1 MVININLICIGICP
15 LIEKK
20 IMGDGDFFRQII
32 LLKMSKKQANKHL
45 KQQRTSKCM

>member
-1 MVININLICIGICP
+1 MVININLICIGICL

-20 IMGDGDFFRQII
+20 IMGDGDLFREII